1 MNKMKP
7 EMAKIINEMYQL
19 PFNKIQPSIQAI
31 KKLLNEGHDVDAQNE
46 KGDTLLHVALNCFAL
61 RGGNTIQAGL
71 PNERETV
78 LDVLYLTTKHHPNPF
93 IKNNDNLT
101 PSMLAAQ
108 TRLTNEWQMLSSYER
123 AYQAEKQDLQ
133 AKETGK
139 ALLGMLYF
147 MANQY
152 YEKTS
157 GYTEI
162 SPDGIRE
169 ENVAGVEM
177 VYDATKKLGAIKGEN
192 SKSVSSTIDKT
203 SNADEKVIKYICK
216 HVDIERLNGKLF
228 KMFGRQKW

>member
-1 MNKMKP
+1 MNQMKP
-7 EMAKIINEMYQL
+7 EMAKIVKDMYQL

-31 KKLLNEGHDVDAQNE
+31 KKLLKEGHDIDAQNE

-108 TRLTNEWQMLSSYER
+108 TRLTNEWQILSSYER
-123 AYQAEKQDLQ
+123 LYQAEKQDLQ

-147 MANQY
+147 MANHY
-152 YEKTS
+152 YEQYGLS
-157 GYTEI
+157 NENI
-162 SPDGIRE
+162 PNGIDK
-169 ENVAGVEM
+169 NTIAGAEM
-177 VYDATKKLGAIKGEN
+177 IYETAQKLGVSEHMPTAQFIAEHINKIKQ
-192 SKSVSSTIDKT
+192 KHH
-203 SNADEKVIKYICK
+203 ICK
-216 HVDIERLNGKLF
+216 HLFGERK
-228 KMFGRQKW
+228 KS